1 MKPTP
6 PWRPPEPSLYRKTP
20 PEIRA
25 LQERRREA
33 ARRLEQRRKA
43 FQATVDSVLLTS
55 AATMAFA
62 MAVSAAIWWR

>member
-1 MKPTP
+1 MKPTS
-6 PWRPPEPSLYRKTP
+6 PWRPPEPSLFRKTP

-25 LQERRREA
+25 LQERRQET

-55 AATMAFA
+55 AATMGFA
-62 MAVSAAIWWR
+62 MAASAAIWWR